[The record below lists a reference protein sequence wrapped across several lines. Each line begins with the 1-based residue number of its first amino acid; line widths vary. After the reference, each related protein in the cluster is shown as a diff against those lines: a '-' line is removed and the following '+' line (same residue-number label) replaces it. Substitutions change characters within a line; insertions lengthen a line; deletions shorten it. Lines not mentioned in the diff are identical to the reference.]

1 MPPMVKRSRTKSSGL
16 EDEGHANQR
25 THQMC
30 PIGADF
36 KHFYGAKP
44 LRISAVRQGLV
55 NHASQGLV
63 NHESKSGSGD
73 IGLTSLFKSKRQE
86 LR

>member
-1 MPPMVKRSRTKSSGL
+1 MKGTPIS
-16 EDEGHANQR
+16 E

-44 LRISAVRQGLV
+44 LRISVLRQGLV

-63 NHESKSGSGD
+63 NHGG
-73 IGLTSLFKSKRQE
+73 G
-86 LR
+86 